1 MEPIRGRENAAE
13 AVRVFRDAMG
23 PLRLTPYIPWVP
35 HPAQEAFLRLDTLE
49 AFFGGAAGPG
59 KSTALLMA
67 ALQYVDVPGYAAL
80 LLRKTYADL
89 ALPGALMDKA
99 SDWLAPTDARWNNT
113 TKTWEFPSRATL
125 TFGYLATEVHKH
137 RYQSAEFQF
146 IGFDELTQF
155 TETMY
160 TYLFGRLRRPDTM
173 VQGIATDGTSLD
185 QVPLRM
191 RSASNPGGTGHQW
204 VNDRLVDPDTR
215 NRKAI
220 FVPAHLDENPSLDRP
235 TYLQSL
241 GELDPTTKAMMLD
254 GNWKIQPPGTHFAY
268 QDFHVLDQLPGDA
281 VKTIRYWDLAAT
293 EVSEA
298 AKDPDWSC
306 GLRYSVNADGIFTIE
321 HVDHFR
327 ENEAIVQARMRTIA
341 DADGHGVPVIIEQE
355 PGSAGKNIVKAYA
368 RTTLKGYQV
377 YPHRPEGD
385 KELRARFPSAAA
397 KNSLVRIVRGPWML
411 PFLSEVCA
419 FPNAAHDDQLDA
431 FTGAHAVL
439 SGRAR
444 AAGRRT
450 SNPASRTMPTPGD
463 AARAM

>member
-1 MEPIRGRENAAE
+1 MFGEM
-13 AVRVFRDAMG
+13 MG

-35 HPAQEAFLRLDTLE
+35 HPAQEAFLRLDNLE

-99 SDWLAPTDARWNNT
+99 SDWLAPTDAHWNNS
-113 TKTWEFPSRATL
+113 TKTWTFPSGATL

-160 TYLFGRLRRPDTM
+160 TYMFARLRRPRSQ
-173 VQGIATDGTSLD
+173 VVGAAEDGTTLD
-185 QVPLRM
+185 MVPLRM
-191 RSASNPGGTGHQW
+191 RSASNPGGVGHYW

-215 NRKAI
+215 SRSSI
-220 FVPAHLDENPSLDRP
+220 FVPAHLTENPSLDQP
-235 TYLQSL
+235 AYLLSL

-268 QDFHVLDQLPGDA
+268 EDFHVLDQPPGDA

-293 EVSEA
+293 AVSEA
-298 AKDPDWSC
+298 AKDPDWTC
-306 GLRYSVNADGIFTIE
+306 GLKYSVNADGLYTIE
-321 HVDHFR
+321 HVIHFR
-327 ENEAIVQARMRTIA
+327 ADEAEVQRKMRAIA
-341 DADGHGVPVIIEQE
+341 DADGHGVPIYIEQE
-355 PGSAGKNIVKAYA
+355 PGSAGKNIIKAYA

-377 YPHRPEGD
+377 YPHKVGVD
-385 KELRARFPSAAA
+385 KEIRARFPSAAG
-397 KNSLVRIVRGPWML
+397 KNGLIRIVRGPWML

-419 FPNAAHDDQLDA
+419 FPNASHDDQLDA
-431 FTGAHAVL
+431 YTGAHAIL
-439 SGRAR
+439 SGRAG
-444 AAGRRT
+444 AATRRT
-450 SNPASRTMPTPGD
+450 SSPVGRAMP
-463 AARAM
+463 ARAGATAV